1 MLYHISRAYRLWSGF
16 RGVFSVNIL
25 IVDDEA
31 VQIESMRRGLMTKG
45 FGVIEAFNAEEALRQ
60 LDVQGNR
67 IGLVLTDYAMPG
79 MNGIDLLKTIRM
91 RQATLPIILMTAYSD
106 KKGVIDSL
114 RNPYNGF
121 LLKPFTLV
129 ELLREIEK
137 VSGYRALNPYSP
149 LRIYD

>member
-1 MLYHISRAYRLWSGF
+1 
-16 RGVFSVNIL
+16 VNVL
-25 IVDDEA
+25 IVDDEV
-31 VQIESMRRGLMTKG
+31 VQIECLRRGVMTKG
-45 FGVIEAFNAEEALRQ
+45 FGVIEAINAEEALRH

-79 MNGIDLLKTIRM
+79 MNGIELLKTIRI
-91 RQATLPIILMTAYSD
+91 QHATLPIILMTAYSD
-106 KKGVIDSL
+106 KRGVIDSL
-114 RNPYNGF
+114 CNPRNGF